1 MASVH
6 GPYKHGK
13 RWRVHFVSGSGRD
26 RKTTY
31 EVFDARA
38 DAQKCYD
45 DSTDEAQGI
54 TVSAAIEA
62 YLGVKRAQGR
72 APLTIVAYE
81 GRLNTLLGDYLHRP
95 VRSILKRGAELY
107 AAVLDGRSADG
118 HQNILTAGRLWAKW
132 CVKQKWLKTNPF
144 ADVDPV
150 GQRVHGADKE
160 RLTVDES
167 RQLEAWCLAHAS
179 DQGAVLTLGYL
190 YLGTRN
196 TELAQRRTVRDL
208 DDNGSLLVIRKTK
221 SKAGV
226 RTLRIPDALR
236 SILRSMVDGRAGDAP
251 IFTDTNGNRMGPDC
265 ARKHVLRVCKLAG
278 VPVLP
283 PQALRRTWSSL
294 ATDASVAGL
303 AVAAHLGHGSARV
316 AEQSYIDRDTATAA
330 QGERVR
336 NVIRGPWKQTGKQ

>member
-31 EVFDARA
+31 EVFATRA

-72 APLTIVAYE
+72 APLTLVAYE
-81 GRLNTLLGDYLHRP
+81 GRLNTLLEHYLHRP
-95 VRSILKRGAELY
+95 IRSILKRGAELY

-132 CVKQKWLKTNPF
+132 CVRQKWLKANPF

-167 RQLEAWCLAHAS
+167 RKLEA
-179 DQGAVLTLGYL
+179 
-190 YLGTRN
+190 
-196 TELAQRRTVRDL
+196 
-208 DDNGSLLVIRKTK
+208 
-221 SKAGV
+221 
-226 RTLRIPDALR
+226 
-236 SILRSMVDGRAGDAP
+236 
-251 IFTDTNGNRMGPDC
+251 
-265 ARKHVLRVCKLAG
+265 
-278 VPVLP
+278 
-283 PQALRRTWSSL
+283 
-294 ATDASVAGL
+294 
-303 AVAAHLGHGSARV
+303 
-316 AEQSYIDRDTATAA
+316 
-330 QGERVR
+330 
-336 NVIRGPWKQTGKQ
+336 